1 MNEHVKVLPQH
12 LERQAYV
19 YIRQSSP
26 RQVQENLESQ
36 DLQYQLVQRAQNL
49 GWPAEQIV
57 VIDDD
62 LGKSAITTTG
72 RQGFQNLVAAVG
84 LGRVGLIL
92 VTDVSRLAR
101 NCSDW
106 YQLLDLA
113 SMWGALISDASG
125 IYDPRHFD
133 DRLLLGLKGAF
144 SEAQWYT
151 QRTQLY
157 AALLNKARRGEL
169 ALRLPVGLQ
178 RLEEGQVIF
187 TPDQA
192 VQQAI
197 HLVFEQFQQQ
207 GSARTTLHY
216 FRDNALLM
224 PRYRHAGPNQG
235 QIEWVKPSY
244 QAIYC
249 ILKHPAYAG
258 AYTYGKHHR
267 VHLPGP
273 DNKVVVRTLP
283 MDQWAVLIQD
293 VFPAYISWEQYLR
306 NQARMKENAM
316 GGHWTKGAPRSGEA
330 LLQGLVLCG
339 RCGRPLHTRYERK
352 PAYACHQ
359 ANQQYGEPYCQHFT
373 APHVDQAVVQ
383 LFLQALQP
391 AHLETALAAID
402 QVQTQRHQ
410 VAEHWQQRLQRGH
423 YEAQLAQR
431 RYEQVDPDNRLV
443 AAELERLWE
452 EKLQAWR
459 QLELDWSQVQAQQAA
474 PLTPAEQQMIRQL
487 AADVPALW
495 SADTTTPEQRKR
507 LLRCLIADV
516 TLDAFSKPG
525 YSLIYIRWH
534 TGATTLTEAER
545 PGPGPRTP
553 PSVIERIRQL
563 AQSHPDDQV
572 ATILNAEGLRTAIG
586 LTWTQARVTR
596 LRTRRGIPTACP
608 PTNAPPGP
616 RGDGLISAAEAAQ
629 HLDVTPS
636 MITDWFHQGLLNG
649 HQRQPRSPVWVR
661 LTPDDIRRLNGSC
674 SPAPDMIPLPQAPA
688 GLHLS
693 KQQVRQQIQSERLLT
708 YRLVLN
714 NQWRWFVRPQEK
726 E

>member
-1 MNEHVKVLPQH
+1 MNNHVKVLPQH

-26 RQVQENLESQ
+26 RQVEQNLESQ

-62 LGKSAITTTG
+62 LGKSAITATD
-72 RQGFQNLVAAVG
+72 RQGFHSLVAAVG
-84 LGRVGLIL
+84 LGQVGLIL
-92 VTDVSRLAR
+92 VTAVSRLAR
-101 NCSDW
+101 NCSNW

-113 SMWGALISDASG
+113 SVWATLISDTSG

-151 QRTQLY
+151 QRAQLY

-169 ALRLPVGLQ
+169 ATRLPVGLQ

-187 TPDQA
+187 TPDQE

-197 HLVFEQFQQQ
+197 RLVFEQFEQQ
-207 GSARTTLHY
+207 GSARAVLRY
-216 FRDNALLM
+216 FRDHTLQV
-224 PRYRHAGPNQG
+224 PRYIHAGPKQG
-235 QIEWVKPSY
+235 QTEWVKPSY
-244 QAIYC
+244 QAIYW

-267 VHLPGP
+267 VHLPGT
-273 DNKVVVRTLP
+273 DRKVVTRSLP
-283 MDQWAVLIQD
+283 MDKWAVLIQD
-293 VFPAYISWEQYLR
+293 AFPAYISWEQYLR
-306 NQARMKENAM
+306 NQARLKENAM

-330 LLQGLVLCG
+330 LLQGIVLCG

-391 AHLETALAAID
+391 AHLQAALAAIEQID
-402 QVQTQRHQ
+402 TERQQL
-410 VAEHWQQRLQRGH
+410 AAHWQQRLQRTR

-431 RYEQVDPDNRLV
+431 RYEQADPDNRLV

-452 EKLQAWR
+452 EKLQARR
-459 QLELDWSQVQAQQAA
+459 QLEQEWNQVQAQQAA
-474 PLTPAEQQMIRQL
+474 PLSPAQQTMIRQL
-487 AADVPALW
+487 ATDVPALW
-495 SADTTTPEQRKR
+495 QAETTTPEQRKR

-525 YSLIYIRWH
+525 FSLIFIRWH
-534 TGATTLTEAER
+534 TGTTTRTQAER
-545 PGPGPRTP
+545 PRQGLRTP
-553 PSVIERIRQL
+553 TPVINRIRQL
-563 AQSHPDDQV
+563 TQTHPDEQI
-572 ATILNAEGLRTAIG
+572 AAILNAEGHHTATG
-586 LTWTQARVTR
+586 LSWT
-596 LRTRRGIPTACP
+596 RTRIKLIRSRWRLPTACRA
-608 PTNAPPGP
+608 THTPPGP
-616 RGDGLISAAEAAQ
+616 RGDGLFSTADTARQ
-629 HLDVTPS
+629 LDVAPT
-636 MITDWFHQGLLNG
+636 MIADWFRRGLIPGYQRRPGSPLWLRLN
-649 HQRQPRSPVWVR
+649 
-661 LTPDDIRRLNGSC
+661 PDDLARLNGTASR
-674 SPAPDMIPLPQAPA
+674 SPDMIPLPQAPER
-688 GLHLS
+688 LQMSQDQL
-693 KQQVRQQIQSERLLT
+693 RQQIQAERLLS
-708 YRLVLN
+708 YRLFIN
-714 NQWRWFVRPQEK
+714 NQWRWFVRPK
-726 E
+726 ENR